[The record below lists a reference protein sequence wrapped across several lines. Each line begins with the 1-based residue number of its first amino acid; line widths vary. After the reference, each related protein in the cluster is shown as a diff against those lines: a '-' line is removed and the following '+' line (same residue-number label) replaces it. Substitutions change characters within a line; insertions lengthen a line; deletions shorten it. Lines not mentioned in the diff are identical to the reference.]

1 MADENTSTTDVSDD
15 SGSATD
21 AGQHDD
27 VSARLGE
34 AGQKA
39 LAAERKRAAAAEK
52 TAKSSQKQI
61 EDLSRQLQEF
71 QDRDKTDA
79 QKLTEAKSA
88 AEKQAADATARLL
101 RYEVAAAKKL
111 PAEWAARLQG
121 STQEALEADADA
133 LLEALGTQ
141 QQRNTPN
148 YDGGVRQSAPATT
161 DMNALIRQKAGM
173 G

>member
-21 AGQHDD
+21 TGQHDD
-27 VSARLGE
+27 VSAGLGE

-61 EDLSRQLQEF
+61 DDLSRQLQEF

-79 QKLTEAKSA
+79 QKLTDAKTA
-88 AEKQAADATARLL
+88 AEKTAADAQARLM

-121 STQEALEADADA
+121 STQEDLEADADA
-133 LLEALGTQ
+133 LMQALGTQ
-141 QQRNTPN
+141 QQRQAPS
-148 YDGGVRQSAPATT
+148 YDGGVRTGAPATT
-161 DMNALIRQKAGM
+161 DMNSLIRKAAGI
-173 G
+173 

>member
-21 AGQHDD
+21 TGQHDD
-27 VSARLGE
+27 VSAGLGE

-79 QKLTEAKSA
+79 QKLTDAKTA
-88 AEKQAADATARLL
+88 AEKTAADAQARLM

-121 STQEALEADADA
+121 STQEDLEADADA
-133 LLEALGTQ
+133 LMQALGTQ
-141 QQRNTPN
+141 QQRQAPS
-148 YDGGVRQSAPATT
+148 YDGGVRTGAPATT
-161 DMNALIRQKAGM
+161 DMNSLIRKAAGI
-173 G
+173 